1 MFEENAPAFWTGR
14 ETDQL
19 WITMSIFQSLT
30 RGPAP
35 GQTGFPPAS
44 FHLTTGQDLREGAVG
59 ATALRGAVGEG
70 GGQVAARFGFSPA
83 AFLPEV
89 GFQ

>member
-59 ATALRGAVGEG
+59 DNSPG
-70 GGQVAARFGFSPA
+70 GGGGGAQVAARSVFIPA
-83 AFLPEV
+83 AFLPEL